1 MLCIVMIECKG
12 LLQVLIEDCLTFYI
26 MCEGSSEK
34 QCHRYLPRF
43 NRQESA
49 YYELSLDRCLP
60 KLAFT
65 TVGVL
70 GWEPRVKHFSITCDS
85 K

>member
-1 MLCIVMIECKG
+1 MLGIVMIECKG
-12 LLQVLIEDCLTFYI
+12 LLQVLIKDFLTFYI
-26 MCEGSSEK
+26 MCEGSSEE
-34 QCHRYLPRF
+34 QCHRHLPRF
-43 NRQESA
+43 NGQVSA

-60 KLAFT
+60 RLAF

-70 GWEPRVKHFSITCDS
+70 GREPRGKHFSITCDS